1 MIRCSGAALA
11 VLLWASAALAQATG
25 VVQGAVADAGGAS
38 IESALVILLPM
49 REGSEAIE
57 LETGADGRFARP
69 DVPSGFY
76 TVTAALGDQRS
87 EVYRIQVRGGR
98 VADIRFILEAG
109 RRATPWL
116 GAGGEESELDS
127 LFDAGVAA
135 NRNGAYAEAI
145 TYFNLGAQLFPS
157 CVECYYNAGVA
168 HGALEQ
174 WDEAE
179 RAFRG
184 ALSVQPGY
192 TAAYYGL
199 SDIYGKSGRPEDA
212 IAAREEAT
220 RLTLAAI
227 ATNREQASDVVEL
240 GIVLLEAG
248 NPEGARARFEEA
260 TTHDPQYAP
269 AYYWLGVALSD
280 LSDPAA
286 STAALYRYLALDR
299 TGEYADD
306 ARSRLAV
313 LDPPR

>member
-1 MIRCSGAALA
+1 MIRCNGAALA
-11 VLLWASAALAQATG
+11 VLLWAGAALAQATG
-25 VVQGAVADAGGAS
+25 AVQGAVADADGAS
-38 IESALVILLPM
+38 IEGALVILLPM
-49 REGSEAIE
+49 REGREAIE
-57 LETGADGRFARP
+57 LETGADGRFAHP

-87 EVYRIQVRGGR
+87 EVYRIQVRDGR

-109 RRATPWL
+109 RSATPWL
-116 GAGGEESELDS
+116 GARGEESELDS

-145 TYFNLGAQLFPS
+145 TYFNLGAQLFPG

-179 RAFRG
+179 RAFHG
-184 ALSVQPGY
+184 ALSVQPDY
-192 TAAYYGL
+192 SAAYYGL

-227 ATNREQASDVVEL
+227 ATNREQASDAVEL
-240 GIVLLEAG
+240 GIVLREAG
-248 NPEGARARFEEA
+248 NLEGARARFEEA

-269 AYYWLGVALSD
+269 AYYWLGVTLSD

-286 STAALYRYLALDR
+286 STAALYRYLALDE

-313 LDPPR
+313 LDP